1 MPAFFYLV
9 YPGAALSPVAQG
21 LNKVWPWPPLGMEV
35 GQVGQNAV
43 QVVVVV
49 QTHLLTVVSERF
61 GTKDFLV
68 VSSLA
73 ARSRFEN
80 KNTWAIDYGFRLIS
94 ILSFSGET
102 FSLKDATTNYLK
114 ATEGSQ
120 VYYRACLMVC
130 SNWFLCSCKNC
141 CMCIGLPKFFRVSCF
156 KLQTWNW
163 SKPWR

>member
-1 MPAFFYLV
+1 M
-9 YPGAALSPVAQG
+9 
-21 LNKVWPWPPLGMEV
+21 

-73 ARSRFEN
+73 TRSRFEN
-80 KNTWAIDYGFRLIS
+80 KNTWAIDNVFRLIS

-102 FSLKDATTNYLK
+102 FSPKDATTNFLK
-114 ATEGSQ
+114 ATKGSQ
-120 VYYRACLMVC
+120 VYYRACRMVH
-130 SNWFLCSCKNC
+130 S
-141 CMCIGLPKFFRVSCF
+141 MAV
-156 KLQTWNW
+156 
-163 SKPWR
+163 